1 MKKTIRDID
10 VSGKK
15 VIVRCDFN
23 VPMDNGV
30 ITDDSRITAAL
41 PTIDYLA
48 EQGAK
53 IILMSHLGRPDG
65 QADLKYSL
73 KPVAEKLS
81 ELLGRPV
88 KFISSPEVV
97 DQQVKDAAAGLAPG
111 DVMLLENVRFS
122 PLEAIKDPGFSK
134 TLASLADIYVND
146 AFGTAHRDHA
156 SISGIAEYLPAVSGF
171 LIEKEVAFL
180 GKAIENPKRPF
191 IAILGGAKVK
201 DKIPVIENLL
211 NKVDTLIIGGG
222 MSYTFFKAFGYPVG
236 KSIVDEDGID
246 LAKRILLKAV
256 ELGTRILLP
265 LDTVCAKEFSNDS
278 ETCICDRENIPD
290 DMMGLDIGPKSIDLF
305 TAEITK
311 ASTILWN
318 GPMGVFEIP
327 NFATGTLRIAMAM
340 AESNALTIIGGGDS
354 AAAVEQFGLSD
365 KMTHISTGGGASLEF
380 LEGRPLPGI
389 AVLQNR

>member
-10 VSGKK
+10 VTGKK

-23 VPMDNGV
+23 VPMEDGV
-30 ITDDSRITAAL
+30 ITDDSRIAAAI

-48 EQGAK
+48 DKGAK

-65 QADLKYSL
+65 QANMKYSL
-73 KPVAEKLS
+73 KPVADRLS
-81 ELLGRPV
+81 EMTGKPV

-97 DQQVKDAAAGLAPG
+97 DSEVMKAASELQPG
-111 DVMLLENVRFS
+111 EVMLLENVRFS
-122 PLEAIKDPGFSK
+122 PLESIKDPGFSK
-134 TLASLADIYVND
+134 KLASLADVYVND

-156 SISGIAEYLPAVSGF
+156 SISGIAQFLPSVSGF
-171 LIEKEVAFL
+171 LIEKEVEFL

-191 IAILGGAKVK
+191 LAILGGAKVK

-222 MSYTFFKAFGYPVG
+222 MAYTFFRAIGFKVG
-236 KSIVDEDGID
+236 KSIVDEDGIE
-246 LAKRILLKAV
+246 LAGRIIKKA
-256 ELGTRILLP
+256 ENLGTRLLLP

-278 ETCICDRENIPD
+278 ETRVCDREMIPE
-290 DMMGLDIGPKSIDLF
+290 DMMGLDIGPKTVELF
-305 TAEITK
+305 TSEIAKAE
-311 ASTILWN
+311 TILWN

-327 NFATGTLRIAMAM
+327 NFSTGTRLIAKAM
-340 AESNALTIIGGGDS
+340 SESGALTIIGGGDS
-354 AAAVEQFGLSD
+354 AAAVEQFGLSE

-389 AVLQNR
+389 AVLQDK